1 MPIQT
6 SRGSQAIKRN
16 AKPGK
21 LAALQS
27 ASKCRLITSAKC
39 KQTVSPCDA
48 RSQSNTISALKRQ
61 LAVLQDKLTKF
72 EPGVDAGSA
81 VSSIL
86 NRRTKRMLFSRI
98 KEKFDFGHAEQSRE
112 IPVNCEQEFIY
123 DSVAHIS
130 SLYSL
135 HNSSI
140 WEGFMGATNSLRCSV
155 ETHLRCVLGVQYSAF
170 CLYQSFAAL
179 DASRAALMS
188 AYMLSGWT
196 VLSSKD
202 EQEKVVWQSIRDF
215 IDHL

>member
-1 MPIQT
+1 MPFQT
-6 SRGSQAIKRN
+6 PRGSQAIKR
-16 AKPGK
+16 ASKPGK
-21 LAALQS
+21 LPSLQS
-27 ASKCRLITSAKC
+27 ASKCQPITSAKC
-39 KQTVSPCDA
+39 KQTVSSRDA
-48 RSQSNTISALKRQ
+48 RPQSNTISALKRQ
-61 LAVLQDKLTKF
+61 LAVLQDKLAKY
-72 EPGVDAGSA
+72 EPGVDGDSA

-86 NRRTKRMLFSRI
+86 NRRDKRMLFARI
-98 KEKFDFGHAEQSRE
+98 KEKFDFDHAKQSRE
-112 IPVNCEQEFIY
+112 IPVDCEQEFLY

-140 WEGFMGATNSLRCSV
+140 WEGFMGATNSLRCSI
-155 ETHLRCVLGVQYSAF
+155 ETHLRYVLGVQYSAF

-202 EQEKVVWQSIRDF
+202 EQEKIVWQSIRDF